1 MKICTVPVHG
11 FSQPK
16 LDCHLPKL
24 ERMCFIPE
32 KTAKKKCIDAASDIT
47 FACYDIIAGA
57 DLGTTSIKGYV
68 YGDVLIR
75 LG

>member
-1 MKICTVPVHG
+1 MTRQQSSILPKMQECKMKICTVPVHG

-32 KTAKKKCIDAASDIT
+32 KTAKKKMHRRC
-47 FACYDIIAGA
+47 FRH
-57 DLGTTSIKGYV
+57 YV
-68 YGDVLIR
+68 RML
-75 LG
+75 